1 MDSKATVRP
10 PALTLCPRCGH
21 QCTAHARCL
30 RCGYDP
36 FAPDRIPCGFETLT
50 PVGTARMEGAFIAAL
65 IRMIRDIVRRRPW
78 RPARDST
85 RR

>member
-1 MDSKATVRP
+1 
-10 PALTLCPRCGH
+10 
-21 QCTAHARCL
+21 L

-65 IRMIRDIVRRRPW
+65 IRMILDIVRRRH
-78 RPARDST
+78 RRLVRDST